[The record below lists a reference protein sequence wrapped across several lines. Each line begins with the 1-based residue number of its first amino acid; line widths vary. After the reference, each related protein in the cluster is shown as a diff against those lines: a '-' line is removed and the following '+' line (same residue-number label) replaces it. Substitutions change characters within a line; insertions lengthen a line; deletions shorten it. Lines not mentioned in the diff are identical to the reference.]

1 MKTRHCMMLFLLAL
15 LIITGCSS
23 TKVTS
28 RDQQFTGKLPRP
40 ATIWVHDFAATP
52 ADVPKDSIIAG
63 VYSEHPEPQTAEQIE
78 TGRKLGAEIASE
90 LIERINKMGMSA
102 RKAEKGATPQ
112 VNDIVIR
119 GYLVSFAEGS
129 EAKRLLIGF
138 GSGASHLQVAA
149 EGFQVTP
156 QGLRK
161 LGSGTTDSGGSKTP
175 GAGLGIVALAATHNP
190 AGLIISSGMKIYEE
204 KSGKS
209 TVEGRAKQTADEI
222 AGILKQRFQEQGWI
236 E

>member
-1 MKTRHCMMLFLLAL
+1 MKLRNCIALSLFA
-15 LIITGCSS
+15 IFVIAGCAS

-40 ATIWVHDFAATP
+40 ANIWVRDFAATP
-52 ADVPKDSIIAG
+52 DDVPKDSTIVG
-63 VYSEHPEPQTAEQIE
+63 VHSEHPELQTAEQIE

-102 RKAEKGATPQ
+102 KKAKKGATPQ

-129 EAKRLLIGF
+129 KSKRLLIGF

-161 LGSGTTDSGGSKTP
+161 LGSGTTKTP

-190 AGLIISSGMKIYEE
+190 AGLIISSGVKIYDE

-209 TVEGRAKQTADEI
+209 TVEGRAKQTAEEI
-222 AGILKQRFQEQGWI
+222 ADVLKKRFQEQGWI
-236 E
+236 D

>member
-1 MKTRHCMMLFLLAL
+1 MKSRNCIALSLLA
-15 LIITGCSS
+15 IFVIAGCAS

-40 ATIWVHDFAATP
+40 ATIWLHDFAATP
-52 ADVPKDSIIAG
+52 ADVPKDSLIAG
-63 VYSEHPEPQTAEQIE
+63 VYSEHKVPQTAEQIE
-78 TGRKLGAEIASE
+78 TGQKLGAEIASE
-90 LIERINKMGMSA
+90 LIQRINKMGMA
-102 RKAEKGATPQ
+102 AKKTEKGVTPQ
-112 VNDIVIR
+112 NNDIVIR

-129 EAKRLLIGF
+129 ESKRLLIGF
-138 GSGASHLQVAA
+138 GSGASHLQAA
-149 EGFQVTP
+149 VEGDQVTP

-190 AGLIISSGMKIYEE
+190 AGLIISSADKIYDQET
-204 KSGKS
+204 GKS

-222 AGILKQRFQEQGWI
+222 ADVLKKRFQEQGWI
-236 E
+236 D

>member
-236 E
+236 D

>member
-90 LIERINKMGMSA
+90 LIERINKRGMSA

-156 QGLRK
+156 RDCENWG
-161 LGSGTTDSGGSKTP
+161 
-175 GAGLGIVALAATHNP
+175 P
-190 AGLIISSGMKIYEE
+190 AQRIPAE
-204 KSGKS
+204 
-209 TVEGRAKQTADEI
+209 AK
-222 AGILKQRFQEQGWI
+222 RQEQVSGLWPWPPPTI
-236 E
+236 RRGLSSVAG